1 MHARLEAEDRSG
13 EPAPEHGP
21 SQAGLPAPLERGTSL
36 IRVLVVD
43 DTRLCREGVARI
55 LAGEPW
61 VASVA
66 TADGM
71 EAALD
76 RIGGF
81 FPDVVLVNMATAGS
95 IAVLGAIAAAPHPP
109 VVVIGVSEREDEVVA
124 CAEAGVAGYLLRE
137 GSLEDLR
144 ATVQSVARGET
155 LCSPRVAATLLRRVA
170 SLAAERQSWARRSHL
185 TGREREILGLIDQGL
200 SNKQIAQ
207 RLSIEVRTVKN
218 HVHSILEKLQVHRR
232 GEAAARM
239 RAAHAPGHR
248 GNETR

>member
-1 MHARLEAEDRSG
+1 LDR
-13 EPAPEHGP
+13 
-21 SQAGLPAPLERGTSL
+21 RTSA

-43 DTRLCREGVARI
+43 DTRLCREGLASI
-55 LAGEPW
+55 LAGEAW
-61 VASVA
+61 VASAA
-66 TADGM
+66 TADG
-71 EAALD
+71 AITALD

-81 FPDVVLVNMATAGS
+81 PPDVVLVNVATVGG
-95 IAVLGAIAAAPHPP
+95 IATLAAVADAASHARVIAI
-109 VVVIGVSEREDEVVA
+109 GGSEREDEVVA
-124 CAEAGVAGYLLRE
+124 CAEAGAAGYLLRD

-155 LCSPRVAATLLRRVA
+155 LCSPRVAAALLRRVA
-170 SLAAERQSWARRSHL
+170 SLAAERQTWARRSYL

-232 GEAAARM
+232 GEAAALM
-239 RAAHAPGHR
+239 RAALAPGR
-248 GNETR
+248 GGDELR

>member
-1 MHARLEAEDRSG
+1 VRGASG
-13 EPAPEHGP
+13 
-21 SQAGLPAPLERGTSL
+21 

-43 DTRLCREGVARI
+43 DTRLCREGVART
-55 LAGEPW
+55 LASEPW

-66 TADGM
+66 TADGV

-81 FPDVVLVNMATAGS
+81 SPDVILVNMAMAGS
-95 IAVLGAIAAAPHPP
+95 IAVLGAVADAAPHTQ
-109 VVVIGVSEREDEVVA
+109 VIAIGGSEREDEVVA

-137 GSLEDLR
+137 GSLADLW
-144 ATVQSVARGET
+144 AAVQSVARGET

-170 SLAAERQSWARRSHL
+170 SLAGERQSWARRSHL
-185 TGREREILGLIDQGL
+185 TGREREVLGLIDQGL

-239 RAAHAPGHR
+239 RSAQAPGR
-248 GNETR
+248 GGNETR

>member
-1 MHARLEAEDRSG
+1 MHARMEAEDRSR
-13 EPAPEHGP
+13 EPAPEPGP
-21 SQAGLPAPLERGTSL
+21 SQAGLPEPLKWGTSL

-66 TADGM
+66 TADGV

-81 FPDVVLVNMATAGS
+81 SPDVVLVNMATAGS
-95 IAVLGAIAAAPHPP
+95 IAVLGAIAAAPHPR
-109 VVVIGVSEREDEVVA
+109 VVAIGASEHEDEVVA
-124 CAEAGVAGYLLRE
+124 CAEAGVAGYLPRE
-137 GSLEDLR
+137 ASLPELW

-170 SLAAERQSWARRSHL
+170 SLAAERRSWARRSRL
-185 TGREREILGLIDQGL
+185 TGREREVLGLIDQGL

-239 RAAHAPGHR
+239 RAAQVPGR
-248 GNETR
+248 GGNETR